1 MKILQV
7 VPRRTNKNRLKMLLN
22 STERHLRGSRTTFFR
37 QRAGRW
43 RHKNYSGWISWE
55 EAKGGVLVAEV
66 QSKPPGNE
74 WQLLQAFVGYL
85 DRHLS
90 KYIESITIHYR

>member
-1 MKILQV
+1 VKILQV
-7 VPRRTNKNRLKMLLN
+7 VPRRTNKERLKKLLN
-22 STERHLRGSRTTFFR
+22 LKERELRGSRTTFVR

-43 RHKNYSGWISWE
+43 RHKNYGGRINWDE
-55 EAKGGVLVAEV
+55 TKEGVLVAKV
-66 QSKPPGNE
+66 QSRPPGIE

-90 KYIESITIHYR
+90 RYIESITIHYR